1 MLIKFPRLTHQPLLP
16 ISPSIK
22 MLSNLSLFQTYQ
34 KTIIVAM
41 VCLLLCSNSAYGRYT
56 IRNTKLTLK
65 FNNLPIGFIPQQ
77 DASPTPMKDI
87 NTVLSQGAIGIN
99 NSYRSAT
106 YGWYA
111 QVYPGLPFKGEQLL
125 KIKDDVIQSGAI
137 FETAIMPLRS
147 YDGFTAQNPSQ
158 AIAVAKVLQQF
169 TQAGV
174 QVRLR
179 FGHEMNYYGNPTG
192 GQYIYN
198 NDTAAF
204 KEAFKQMSIAA
215 KQYCQN
221 KVQMVFNPNWG
232 SLTDIDRWAPDPST
246 YDLIALDY
254 YAQSKNSLNVDKYI
268 SIVQPFYQKYGQNG
282 AKPYIIAE
290 TSLQFNS
297 TIDDR
302 LQWLRTLS
310 DPKLRQTLK
319 SLQSLTW
326 FNLNKD
332 YPFDIVYPP
341 SNPANAPIIKMVKN
355 GK

>member
-1 MLIKFPRLTHQPLLP
+1 
-16 ISPSIK
+16 
-22 MLSNLSLFQTYQ
+22 MLSSQ
-34 KTIIVAM
+34 IILAAM
-41 VCLLLCSNSAYGRYT
+41 VCLLMCNDFVLGRSISKYT
-56 IRNTKLTLK
+56 VRNTKLTFKL
-65 FNNLPIGFIPQQ
+65 NDLPIGFIPQQ
-77 DASPTPMKDI
+77 DASPTPMADI
-87 NTVLSQGAIGIN
+87 NTVLSQGAKGVGN
-99 NSYRSAT
+99 TFRSAT

-111 QVYPGLPFKGEQLL
+111 QVYPGLPFKGEQIL
-125 KIKDDVIQSGAI
+125 KIKDDVIKSGAI
-137 FETAIMPLRS
+137 FEIAIMPLRS

-169 TQAGV
+169 TQAGI

-192 GQYIYN
+192 GEYIYS
-198 NDTAAF
+198 NDTTAF

-215 KQYCQN
+215 KQYCQD
-221 KVQMVFNPNWG
+221 KLQMVFNPNWG
-232 SLTDIDRWAPDPST
+232 NLTEIDRWAPDPST
-246 YDLIALDY
+246 YSLIALDY
-254 YAQSKNSLNVDKYI
+254 YAQSRATLTVQRYLSV
-268 SIVQPFYQKYGQNG
+268 VQPFYQKYGQNG

-310 DPKLRQTLK
+310 DPSLRRTLK

-332 YPFDIVYPP
+332 FPFDIVYPP
-341 SNPANAPIIKMVKN
+341 SNSSANAPVIKMVNKST
-355 GK
+355 